1 MTKQGEFYRTKRLD
15 SLIGEECYFEPLS
28 TNDNLFIKIIRSF
41 QDYLSVKVLATVAL
55 ILLLI
60 IPTYAWMGSNEVY
73 AYVNIDINPSI
84 ELSLNDSFE
93 VIGIEGLNEDGQL
106 LLSNLSDWKKKS
118 LQNVSSK
125 ILLISQDMGYLQ
137 KNHNLLLGISYVG
150 QNNESNH
157 TIIYDVSDYLQ
168 SEFETINIAS
178 FEVPTNIREEAKLE
192 KTSMNIIYASQLLN
206 QGDHNFT
213 SEQEDSDFNI
223 EQNND
228 VNISKN
234 RQLNHL
240 REEQDE
246 TNPQYIKINEK
257 NINKNNMKVIEKF
270 LIEAKDRNI
279 PPGIKKKIE
288 QLQLTEEVIQEIT
301 DNKLDSIIDL
311 SDSDLII
318 PANKKLNHTDNVYP
332 GKSENGKNK
341 GKKDQA
347 KPGDKNRNKNEN
359 DEREFEEQ
367 RNLPPGLID
376 KGDDHP
382 SRNGKHGN

>member
-228 VNISKN
+228 VNISK
-234 RQLNHL
+234 
-240 REEQDE
+240 
-246 TNPQYIKINEK
+246 
-257 NINKNNMKVIEKF
+257 
-270 LIEAKDRNI
+270 
-279 PPGIKKKIE
+279 
-288 QLQLTEEVIQEIT
+288 
-301 DNKLDSIIDL
+301 
-311 SDSDLII
+311 
-318 PANKKLNHTDNVYP
+318 
-332 GKSENGKNK
+332 
-341 GKKDQA
+341 
-347 KPGDKNRNKNEN
+347 
-359 DEREFEEQ
+359 
-367 RNLPPGLID
+367 
-376 KGDDHP
+376 
-382 SRNGKHGN
+382 